1 MAKKFFLIIFL
12 FIGFFVDAQIK
23 SKDFRSKKYILSKD
37 TIRLD
42 TVSINSQKFNIFNAD
57 KEKINISEY
66 KIDFSKAVLIINSKK
81 YPEIIVKYFRFP
93 DFVTKTYVI
102 FDNRIIVPDTRN
114 TKKLYSLTTNKTT
127 SKIKLFDGLDT
138 KGNITRGVTIGN
150 NQNNVLNSSLDLNIA
165 GKLSKNIALRANIYD
180 TNIPLQDNGYSQNIT
195 DFDRVFIE
203 LTAENWR
210 VKAGD
215 LDLKNTESYFLKFT
229 KKVAGLEAEATVN
242 NNTNISVSGA
252 IVRGKF
258 TSFKFVGKE
267 GNQGAYRILG
277 PEQEPYII
285 IVASSDVLYANGIL
299 LKRGENKDYTIDY
312 NTAEIR
318 FNTTFPVTN
327 DIRFHIDYQYS
338 DRNYTRFITYEKAN
352 YKGEKFNIN
361 GFFYSENDAKNNPIQ
376 QSLTDEQ
383 KRTLANAGNDISKMI
398 IQSAY
403 KEEYS
408 DNKIL
413 YKKITSGTLETFEYS
428 TNSADELY
436 NVPFTYVGINKGNYF
451 IDKTIAIGN
460 IFKFVGKNM
469 GNYNPIIRIVAPSSS
484 QIYVINSNYN
494 PNKKTDISTEIAF
507 SNNDFNLFSSID
519 DSQNKGLA
527 TKLYLKQI
535 LLDKKLK
542 ISTDIDYKF
551 IHKNY
556 RTEQYFDD
564 VEFNRNWN
572 LTNPLGNR
580 HQLNT
585 GFVFQDEKENF
596 MKYSLNFLDYS
607 ENYKGIKH
615 TFNSNIELN
624 KTSFSVDTSILNSSS
639 STENNSLLK
648 AKATIEHSF
657 NKKWTGFFTSLET
670 NKRKNSTTKLLSNLS
685 YKFKEYET
693 YIGLGDSTK
702 VFAKI
707 GFNYRENDSIK
718 DVDFTQTNN
727 RKMFYIMSKI
737 IQNKN
742 SQLSVYANYRTNR
755 NAFRNNE
762 KSLNSKVIYS
772 QKLLNNFVNLSTVY
786 QTSSGNI
793 PRQEYV
799 YIKTEPGQGY
809 YTWID
814 YNSNGIKEFNEFEIA
829 KYNDEASYLRVALP
843 NLNYIN
849 TQGVKWTQSVTVNTS
864 KWSTK
869 SGLKKVVSRFYNQSY
884 FLINNEQKR
893 IENRFNLNPFDID
906 KSKLLGLN
914 FNIRNNLFLNRNLQN
929 YSLVYTYGK
938 SKNKQLYNIGNQEN
952 TVLLH
957 QLEMQHK
964 FGEFWLFDFKL
975 GSSKN
980 RVQTENFID
989 KNYQINSTD
998 MAPKFTF
1005 LYNKDHRLSVFYQF
1019 KNKKN
1024 TMSDFD
1030 KLQQQNFGTS
1040 YFYTDKNKYQI
1051 NAEFNVFLN
1060 NFTGSQNSPVSY
1072 QMLEGLQAGKNYTW
1086 SLLYQQKLNSFLNLN
1101 FNYLGRKSENSVV
1114 IHTGSVQLRANF

>member
-615 TFNSNIELN
+615 TFSSNIELN
-624 KTSFSVDTSILNSSS
+624 KTSFFVDTSILNSSS

-657 NKKWTGFFTSLET
+657 NKKWIGFFTSLET

-727 RKMFYIMSKI
+727 RKMFYIVSKI

-772 QKLLNNFVNLSTVY
+772 HKLLNNFVNLSTVY

-975 GSSKN
+975 SSSKN

-1030 KLQQQNFGTS
+1030 KLQQQSFGTS